1 MKSEIKAAFQKAAEE
16 HEARAVER
24 LREQEKRLTDR
35 DQFEARWR
43 DTRARIVLPALRQIG
58 EEVLT
63 PAGWTS
69 EVRSDDKEESA
80 TIEVYRGS
88 MHALGTTRRPSIT
101 FVIDRHSPT
110 IFVTSQSISQGGG
123 QGKFPCSRHRA
134 QIFSALDLRRIEFR
148 SVPPAA
154 SRAPL
159 GLNIGTLIL
168 RHFFASAALR
178 RSNDQDSSAA
188 LHGLRS

>member
-1 MKSEIKAAFQKAAEE
+1 MKSEIKAAFQKAAKE

-24 LREQEKRLTDR
+24 RREQQKRLTDR
-35 DQFEARWR
+35 DQFEVGWR
-43 DTRARIVLPALRQIG
+43 DTRARIVLPALRQIS

-80 TIEVYRGS
+80 TIEVYKGS

-110 IFVTSQSISQGGG
+110 IFVTAQSISQGGG
-123 QGKFPCSRHRA
+123 QGKFS
-134 QIFSALDLRRIEFR
+134 LDEVTEEFVQ
-148 SVPPAA
+148 STV
-154 SRAPL
+154 L
-159 GLNIGTLIL
+159 K
-168 RHFFASAALR
+168 FFQRLTSE
-178 RSNDQDSSAA
+178 
-188 LHGLRS
+188 G

>member
-1 MKSEIKAAFQKAAEE
+1 MKSEIKAAFQKAAKE

-24 LREQEKRLTDR
+24 LREQEKRVTDR
-35 DQFEARWR
+35 DQFEAGWR
-43 DTRARIVLPALRQIG
+43 DTRARIVLPALRQIR

-80 TIEVYRGS
+80 TIEVYKGS

-123 QGKFPCSRHRA
+123 QGKFP
-134 QIFSALDLRRIEFR
+134 LDEVTEEF
-148 SVPPAA
+148 VQATV
-154 SRAPL
+154 L
-159 GLNIGTLIL
+159 K
-168 RHFFASAALR
+168 FFQRLTSE
-178 RSNDQDSSAA
+178 
-188 LHGLRS
+188 G

>member
-35 DQFEARWR
+35 DQFEAGWR
-43 DTRARIVLPALRQIG
+43 DARARIVLPALRQIG

-123 QGKFPCSRHRA
+123 QGKFP
-134 QIFSALDLRRIEFR
+134 LDEVTEDFVQG
-148 SVPPAA
+148 SV
-154 SRAPL
+154 L
-159 GLNIGTLIL
+159 K
-168 RHFFASAALR
+168 FFQRLTSE
-178 RSNDQDSSAA
+178 
-188 LHGLRS
+188 G